1 MREKKILRYGTPK
14 TKAEAEF
21 LKNKTGNE
29 TTR

>member
-14 TKAEAEF
+14 TKAEAEIP
-21 LKNKTGNE
+21 KNKNGNE